1 LVATLSAVCFGQLDR
16 GTLTGVVS
24 DSSGAVIPGARVTI
38 TNAATGVSTAAVTTA
53 AGQFTVPNLPSGF
66 YNLTFE
72 AQGFKKLVVRA
83 VELGATEVRRVDAVL
98 ELGAVTEV
106 VHVTAEMPRLATDA
120 PEVGT
125 SLSGRQLV
133 DLPLS
138 IAGGRFAGSIA
149 FALTPGVHGSSF
161 AAHINGSTTAS
172 YETLLDGAPVTTNRA
187 GHFGE
192 QAVSMEALQELKVQ
206 TSGISAEF
214 GRMQAGVFNYVMKSG
229 SNQWHGSAFG
239 ALRNEALNAN
249 TFVNNFRGVRRPL
262 DRQQTFALSGGGPVR
277 LPKIYDGR
285 NRSFFYAT
293 YERWR
298 NRDFGFGAPNATVP
312 LPEFYEG
319 DFSRLLG
326 PATNFQDALGRQITR
341 GAIYDPAT
349 FRQVAGGRWVGEM
362 FPGNRIPVS
371 RFSRVSRNLNA
382 IARKHYLP
390 TVRDANGEIPLV
402 NNAYFPRSSSP
413 EHDQHQ
419 FSLKVDQVVSSAH
432 RLSGSYSYNFRP
444 RKQIDGG
451 MWDMNDPD
459 GGPLSTARKQLLKN
473 RQIRLGHDWV
483 VSPTLLNVFKAYYN
497 RQLNPIRGLHSD
509 VDGAGVL
516 GITNLK
522 TTGYPVVNW
531 GGGPFVTL
539 RNPGYIYDTRVTT
552 NSWGILETF
561 SASRGR
567 HFLKFGVD
575 IRRNHNNV
583 ATDAKAQFNFSALS
597 TAIPGEPFSGTQIG
611 YSFASYL
618 LGIVHSGNMTEPVGF
633 GDRRR
638 YYALFLQDDFKF
650 SQRLTL
656 QLGLRWEFQPP
667 LFEAADRLS
676 SWSMTKIDPESGRPG
691 AYEFA
696 GKCDICTGQR
706 SFGRRSYREFGPRF
720 GFAYRVSARWTLRG
734 AYGIFYEGDL
744 FNGGG
749 LNAFGSALRNAWG
762 GTWDLSADPVNPW
775 AGIFNWDAPFPTNRY
790 TPSRRDPSWGNRNQP
805 AGFDPDY
812 GLSPYMQQWNFNL
825 QRALAENLWLDV
837 GYVGNKGTR
846 LRVSEL
852 KRVNQL
858 HPSVLSQYGALLTR
872 PVRNEAEAAQYGIA
886 YPFPGYRG
894 TVAGALR
901 DFPQIQ
907 GIQTVRMFGPPLGFS
922 THHSLQITVNR
933 QFSGGLS
940 LYANYVWAKTLANV
954 NSSAHNDNPNTPL
967 DYYNLRLEKAY
978 SDFDVP
984 HALKA
989 YATYELPFGQ
999 GKRLWRNAGRI
1010 ANLLARGW
1018 NVSAIV
1024 NYYSG
1029 TPLEFLGSSPIAG
1042 GWNGAVNRANVAA
1055 GALKNA
1061 NFRKSDF
1068 NFASLES
1075 PANTYL
1081 DKSKFSDPMPL
1092 TLGTAAPNYGSVRGF
1107 GQINEDLALFKNTKI
1122 GEQARIQLR
1131 MEALNAFNR
1140 SQLRGIITNVNHP
1153 LFGQVTS
1160 IEGARTVQLGLRL
1173 DF

>member
-1 LVATLSAVCFGQLDR
+1 MQNLTPLRPDLFFVDSVESRCYNESGFIPKAGFAWRNWRIVDMPTVLPMTASAKMKIPKSWRLVSCVFALFAICFGQLDR
-16 GTLTGVVS
+16 GTLTGVVL
-24 DSSGAVIPGARVTI
+24 DSSGALIPGARVTV
-38 TNAATGVSTAAVTTA
+38 TNAATGVSHTAVTTS
-53 AGQFTVPNLPSGF
+53 AGQYTVPNLPPGT
-66 YNLTFE
+66 YDLTFE
-72 AQGFKKLVVRA
+72 APGFKRLVVRG
-83 VELGATEVRRVDAVL
+83 VELGATEVRRVDARL
-98 ELGAVTEV
+98 EVGAVVEV
-106 VHVTAEMPRLATDA
+106 LNVTAAMPRLATDT

-125 SLSGRQLV
+125 SLSAQQLV

-138 IAGGRFAGSIA
+138 IAGGRFAGNIA
-149 FALTPGVHGSSF
+149 FRLTPGVHGTSYH
-161 AAHINGSTTAS
+161 AHINGSTTAS

-192 QAVSMEALQELKVQ
+192 QSISMEAIQELKVQ

-229 SNQWHGSAFG
+229 TNEWHGSAFG

-249 TFVNNFRGVRRPL
+249 TFVNNFRGVPRAM
-262 DRQQTFALSGGGPVR
+262 DRQQDFAFSGGGPVR
-277 LPKIYDGR
+277 IPWIYDGR
-285 NRSFFYAT
+285 NRSFFYAA

-298 NRDFGFGAPNATVP
+298 HRDFGFGAPNATVP

-326 PATNFQDALGRQITR
+326 PVTNLTDALGRQIAR

-349 FRQVAGGRWVGEM
+349 FRQLPGGRWVGEM
-362 FPGNRIPVS
+362 FPNNRIPPS

-382 IARKHYLP
+382 IAQKHYLP
-390 TVRDANGEIPLV
+390 TVRDANGVIPLV
-402 NNAYFPRSSSP
+402 NNAYFPRTNSP

-419 FSLKVDQVVSSAH
+419 FSLKVDHVITSAH
-432 RLSGSYSYNFRP
+432 RLSASYAYNYRP
-444 RKQIDGG
+444 RKQIVGG
-451 MWDMNDPD
+451 IWDINDPD
-459 GGPLSTARKQLLKN
+459 GGPLSTARRQLLKN
-473 RQIRLGHDWV
+473 RQVRLSYDWV
-483 VSPTLLNVFKAYYN
+483 VSPTVLSVFKVYGN
-497 RQLNPIRGLHSD
+497 RQLNPIRGIHWH

-522 TTGYPVVNW
+522 TSGYPVVNW

-539 RNPGYIYDTRVTT
+539 RNPGYTTDFAVTT
-552 NSWGILETF
+552 NSWGVLETL
-561 SASRGR
+561 SASWGR
-567 HFLKFGVD
+567 HFLKAGVD
-575 IRRNHNNV
+575 IRRNHNNPR
-583 ATDAKAQFNFSALS
+583 TDNTVQFNFSPLS
-597 TAIPGEPFSGTQIG
+597 TAIPGEPFSGRQIG

-618 LGIVHSGNMTEPVGF
+618 LGIVHSGIRNEPVGF

-696 GKCDICTGQR
+696 GNCDICTGKR
-706 SFGRRSYREFGPRF
+706 SFGRRGYREFGPRF
-720 GFAYRVSARWTLRG
+720 GFAYRVSNRWTLRG

-749 LNAFGSALRNAWG
+749 LNAFGVALRNAWG
-762 GTWDLSADPVNPW
+762 GTWNLSPDPVQPW
-775 AGIFNWDAPFPTNRY
+775 AGIFNWDEPFPAHRY
-790 TPSRRDPSWGNRNQP
+790 TPSRMDPSWGNRNQP

-825 QRALAENLWLDV
+825 QHELARNLLLDV

-846 LRVSEL
+846 LRISQL

-872 PVRNEAEAAQYGIA
+872 PVRSEQEAAQYGIP

-901 DFPQIQ
+901 PFPQVQ
-907 GIQTVRMFGPPLGFS
+907 GIATVQMFGPVLGFS
-922 THHSLQITVNR
+922 THHSLQVTVNR
-933 QFSGGLS
+933 QFSGGLG
-940 LYANYVWAKTLANV
+940 LYANYVWAKTLSNV
-954 NSSAHNDNPNTPL
+954 NSSAHNDNPNVPL

-989 YATYELPFGQ
+989 YFTYELPLGR
-999 GKRLWRNAGRI
+999 GKRLWGNAGKL
-1010 ANLLARGW
+1010 ANFLVNGW
-1018 NVSAIV
+1018 SVSGIL
-1024 NYYSG
+1024 NYLSG
-1029 TPLEFLGSSPIAG
+1029 MPLEFLGSSPLPG

-1055 GALKNA
+1055 GRLRNPQYKKKH
-1061 NFRKSDF
+1061 FDF
-1068 NFASLES
+1068 ATLAS

-1092 TLGTAAPNYGSVRGF
+1092 TLGTAAPNYGSARGF
-1107 GQINEDLALFKNTKI
+1107 G
-1122 GEQARIQLR
+1122 
-1131 MEALNAFNR
+1131 
-1140 SQLRGIITNVNHP
+1140 
-1153 LFGQVTS
+1153 
-1160 IEGARTVQLGLRL
+1160 
-1173 DF
+1173 